1 MRVLDPD
8 THQRESICDFL
19 RANGIDPNR
28 VPLQPFIYDGRRREI
43 RVDRI
48 AEVDGVIQLTP
59 DGAELLTVPGRYRV
73 RRGHEPWRYVQAK
86 GRN

>member
-8 THQRESICDFL
+8 IHPRESINDFL

-28 VPLQPFIYDGRRREI
+28 VPLKPFVYDGRKREI

-48 AEVDGVIQLTP
+48 SDMKYIPRER
-59 DGAELLTVPGRYRV
+59 LLVPCRYRV
-73 RRGHEPWRYVQAK
+73 RRGHEPWRYIEAR
-86 GRN
+86 GRG